1 MNLPTTSH
9 VENRRQKCR
18 TAFAGRSTLTP
29 VSLAKAMG
37 GKVFEQLPDD
47 PEKLANMTFVD
58 PACGTGIFGAVVAD
72 YLYKR
77 LEPVIPDGEER
88 IRRIVRE
95 QIWMYD
101 NSLAQVERA
110 RELFPDFFEPKI
122 IQKDT
127 LNEEW
132 PMKFDVAVGNPPFQ
146 KQVGPDK
153 TEPVWHH
160 FVSKC
165 FENVKEGGF
174 ISLIHPAGW
183 RAPSTRFD
191 DQKRLLMNSDMKYLS
206 VNTFEQGRETFGAG
220 TTYDSYVTKKESVES
235 TSTEIEFSDGSERQ
249 DVDITEL
256 PFIPFSNFDEIQNLL
271 AGPDEGSV
279 DFIHSW
285 SDYETRDPHVSEK
298 KNGDFQHPVVY
309 SITQGDGTNLMY
321 TNTKEEGGGFGT
333 PKVVW
338 SNGAATYPVI
348 DEEGEYGL
356 TQFAYG
362 IAAEPEVL
370 PKIKKALESEEF
382 IELMSG
388 CRFTEHRY
396 SRKVINILRKDF
408 WKEFVDEE

>member
-1 MNLPTTSH
+1 MGFLISNFVNDYRERSARGF
-9 VENRRQKCR
+9 E
-18 TAFAGRSTLTP
+18 GRDTLTP
-29 VSLAKAMG
+29 VDLARAMG
-37 GKVFEQLPDD
+37 GKLFEQLPDD
-47 PEKLANMTFVD
+47 PEKLKKITFVD

-72 YLYKR
+72 YLNKR
-77 LEPVIPDGEER
+77 LEPAISDSEER
-88 IRRIVRE
+88 IRHIVRE

-101 NSLAQVERA
+101 KSLTQVKAAQ
-110 RELFPDFFEPKI
+110 ELFPDLFKSKI
-122 IQKDT
+122 IQKNT

-132 PMKFDVAVGNPPFQ
+132 PMKFDVAIGNPPFQ

-160 FVSKC
+160 FVNKC
-165 FENVKEGGF
+165 FESVQESGF

-220 TTYDSYVTKKESVES
+220 TTYDSYVTKKKSVDS

-249 DVDITEL
+249 DVNITEL

-271 AGPDEGSV
+271 AGPGEESV
-279 DFIHSW
+279 DVLYQRSIYGTDKDNMKEEKSSEFTYPCVYTVTQSNGVKCW
-285 SDYETRDPHVSEK
+285 YSSEK
-298 KNGDFQHPVVY
+298 K
-309 SITQGDGTNLMY
+309 
-321 TNTKEEGGGFGT
+321 EEHFGT
-333 PKVVW
+333 PKVFW

-348 DEEGEYGL
+348 DEDGEYGL

-408 WKEFVDEE
+408 WKEFVDEK